1 MGSMSVTSATNPS
14 EGSHLQVPCRRRAV
28 IKCDCYGAGRR
39 VTIDRERLI
48 RLLRMTESDRDAEA
62 LIAIRKTNAM
72 LKANGMS
79 WSDVIDLPLPA
90 EPPAAPTDWSSVS
103 LAGYERSD
111 GIRRSI
117 RREFPITLA
126 FFPLWI
132 AAELMAIFYPN
143 TYWNKNGKRVVVA
156 FWSLC
161 WLGLLSWLGA
171 GTWLLFTIG
180 T

>member
-1 MGSMSVTSATNPS
+1 M
-14 EGSHLQVPCRRRAV
+14 
-28 IKCDCYGAGRR
+28 I
-39 VTIDRERLI
+39 IDRDRLI
-48 RLLRMTESDRDAEA
+48 RLLRMTESDQDAEV
-62 LIAIRKTNAM
+62 LIAIRKSNEM
-72 LKANGMS
+72 LRANGVS
-79 WSDVIDLPLPA
+79 WSDVIDPPA
-90 EPPAAPTDWSSVS
+90 PAAPHEAYARDWSPVS
-103 LAGYERSD
+103 RAGYERSD
-111 GIRRSI
+111 GIRRSV

>member
-1 MGSMSVTSATNPS
+1 
-14 EGSHLQVPCRRRAV
+14 
-28 IKCDCYGAGRR
+28 

-72 LKANGMS
+72 LKANGAS
-79 WSDVIDLPLPA
+79 WSDVIDLPT
-90 EPPAAPTDWSSVS
+90 PAAPRAASTDWSYAS

-111 GIRRSI
+111 GIRRSV
-117 RREFPITLA
+117 RREFPIMLA

-143 TYWNKNGKRVVVA
+143 TYWNRNGRRVVVA

-171 GTWLLFTIG
+171 GTWLLFMIG

>member
-1 MGSMSVTSATNPS
+1 M
-14 EGSHLQVPCRRRAV
+14 
-28 IKCDCYGAGRR
+28 GAGRR
-39 VTIDRERLI
+39 VTINRERLI

-72 LKANGMS
+72 LRQNGMS
-79 WSDVIDLPLPA
+79 WSDVIDLPPPA
-90 EPPAAPTDWSSVS
+90 ETPFVSTDLSEVS

-111 GIRRSI
+111 GIRRSV

>member
-1 MGSMSVTSATNPS
+1 
-14 EGSHLQVPCRRRAV
+14 
-28 IKCDCYGAGRR
+28 

-72 LKANGMS
+72 LKASGAS
-79 WSDVIDLPLPA
+79 WSDVIDLPAPA
-90 EPPAAPTDWSSVS
+90 EPQAASPDWSYAS

-111 GIRRSI
+111 GIRRSV
-117 RREFPITLA
+117 RREFPIMLA

-143 TYWNKNGKRVVVA
+143 TYWNRNGRRVVVA

-171 GTWLLFTIG
+171 GTWLLFMIG

>member
-1 MGSMSVTSATNPS
+1 M
-14 EGSHLQVPCRRRAV
+14 
-28 IKCDCYGAGRR
+28 
-39 VTIDRERLI
+39 TIDRERLI

-72 LKANGMS
+72 LKANGAS
-79 WSDVIDLPLPA
+79 WSDVIDLPA
-90 EPPAAPTDWSSVS
+90 PAAPQAASTDWSYAS

-111 GIRRSI
+111 GIRRSV
-117 RREFPITLA
+117 RREFPIMLA

-143 TYWNKNGKRVVVA
+143 TYWNRNGKRVVVA

-171 GTWLLFTIG
+171 GTWLRFMIG

>member
-1 MGSMSVTSATNPS
+1 
-14 EGSHLQVPCRRRAV
+14 
-28 IKCDCYGAGRR
+28 

-72 LKANGMS
+72 LKANGAS
-79 WSDVIDLPLPA
+79 WSDVIDLPAPV
-90 EPPAAPTDWSSVS
+90 EPRAASADWSYAS

-111 GIRRSI
+111 GIRRSV
-117 RREFPITLA
+117 RQEFPIMLA

>member
-1 MGSMSVTSATNPS
+1 
-14 EGSHLQVPCRRRAV
+14 
-28 IKCDCYGAGRR
+28 

-62 LIAIRKTNAM
+62 LIAIRKANAM
-72 LKANGMS
+72 LRQLGMG
-79 WSDVIDLPLPA
+79 WSDVIDLPPPA
-90 EPPAAPTDWSSVS
+90 EAPFVSNDWSDVS

-111 GIRRSI
+111 GIRRSV

-143 TYWNKNGKRVVVA
+143 TYWNKNGKRVIVA

>member
-1 MGSMSVTSATNPS
+1 M
-14 EGSHLQVPCRRRAV
+14 
-28 IKCDCYGAGRR
+28 GAGRR

-62 LIAIRKTNAM
+62 LIAIRKTKAM
-72 LKANGMS
+72 LRKNGMS
-79 WSDVIDLPLPA
+79 WADVIDLPQPA
-90 EPPAAPTDWSSVS
+90 EAPFVSTDWSEIS

-143 TYWNKNGKRVVVA
+143 TYWNKNGKRVIVA

>member
-1 MGSMSVTSATNPS
+1 
-14 EGSHLQVPCRRRAV
+14 
-28 IKCDCYGAGRR
+28 

-72 LKANGMS
+72 LKANGAS
-79 WSDVIDLPLPA
+79 WSDVIDLPTPA
-90 EPPAAPTDWSSVS
+90 EPQAASTDWSYAS

-117 RREFPITLA
+117 RGEFPIMLA

-143 TYWNKNGKRVVVA
+143 TYWNKNGKRIVVA

-161 WLGLLSWLGA
+161 WLGLVSWLGA
-171 GTWLLFTIG
+171 GTWLLFMIG

>member
-1 MGSMSVTSATNPS
+1 
-14 EGSHLQVPCRRRAV
+14 
-28 IKCDCYGAGRR
+28 

-72 LKANGMS
+72 LKANGAS
-79 WSDVIDLPLPA
+79 WSDVIDLPA
-90 EPPAAPTDWSSVS
+90 PAAPQAASTDWSYAS

-111 GIRRSI
+111 GIRRSV
-117 RREFPITLA
+117 RQEFPIMLA

-143 TYWNKNGKRVVVA
+143 TYWNKDGKRVVVA

-161 WLGLLSWLGA
+161 WLGLLSWLGREPGFCSRSA
-171 GTWLLFTIG
+171 LESQQGLMR
-180 T
+180 

>member
-1 MGSMSVTSATNPS
+1 
-14 EGSHLQVPCRRRAV
+14 
-28 IKCDCYGAGRR
+28 

-72 LKANGMS
+72 LKANGAS
-79 WSDVIDLPLPA
+79 WSDVIDLPT
-90 EPPAAPTDWSSVS
+90 PAAPHAASTDWSYAS

-111 GIRRSI
+111 GIRRSV
-117 RREFPITLA
+117 RREFPIMLA

>member
-1 MGSMSVTSATNPS
+1 MSSAGLLQTYRYDTVPLMGA
-14 EGSHLQVPCRRRAV
+14 ERG
-28 IKCDCYGAGRR
+28 

-62 LIAIRKTNAM
+62 LIAIRKANEMLRTNCM
-72 LKANGMS
+72 G
-79 WSDVIDLPLPA
+79 WSDVIDLPARA
-90 EPPAAPTDWSSVS
+90 EVRQTHAIDWSPVS
-103 LAGYERSD
+103 RAGYERSD

-171 GTWLLFTIG
+171 GTWLLFTISS
-180 T
+180 

>member
-1 MGSMSVTSATNPS
+1 M
-14 EGSHLQVPCRRRAV
+14 
-28 IKCDCYGAGRR
+28 
-39 VTIDRERLI
+39 TIDRERLI

-72 LKANGMS
+72 LKANGAS
-79 WSDVIDLPLPA
+79 WSDVIDLPTPA
-90 EPPAAPTDWSSVS
+90 EPQAASTDWSYAS

-111 GIRRSI
+111 GIRRSV
-117 RREFPITLA
+117 RREFPIMLA

-143 TYWNKNGKRVVVA
+143 TYWNRNGKRVAVA

-171 GTWLLFTIG
+171 GTWLLFAIG

>member
-1 MGSMSVTSATNPS
+1 M
-14 EGSHLQVPCRRRAV
+14 
-28 IKCDCYGAGRR
+28 
-39 VTIDRERLI
+39 TIDRERLV

-62 LIAIRKTNAM
+62 LIAIRKSNELLRAH
-72 LKANGMS
+72 GMN
-79 WSDVIDLPLPA
+79 WSDVVS
-90 EPPAAPTDWSSVS
+90 PPTPVEQAPSSDWSPVS
-103 LAGYERSD
+103 RAGYERSD
-111 GIRRSI
+111 KILRSI

-132 AAELMAIFYPN
+132 AAELMAVFFPN
-143 TYWNKNGKRVVVA
+143 TYWNRNGKRLVAA

-171 GTWLLFTIG
+171 GTYLLLTIG

>member
-1 MGSMSVTSATNPS
+1 
-14 EGSHLQVPCRRRAV
+14 
-28 IKCDCYGAGRR
+28 

-72 LKANGMS
+72 LKAKGAS
-79 WSDVIDLPLPA
+79 WSDVIDLPA
-90 EPPAAPTDWSSVS
+90 PAAPHAASTDWSYAS

-111 GIRRSI
+111 GIRRSV
-117 RREFPITLA
+117 RREFPIMLA

-143 TYWNKNGKRVVVA
+143 TYWNRNGRRVVVA

-171 GTWLLFTIG
+171 GTWLLFMIG

>member
-1 MGSMSVTSATNPS
+1 
-14 EGSHLQVPCRRRAV
+14 
-28 IKCDCYGAGRR
+28 

-48 RLLRMTESDRDAEA
+48 RLLRMTESDRDAGA

-72 LKANGMS
+72 LKANGAS
-79 WSDVIDLPLPA
+79 WSDVIDLPT
-90 EPPAAPTDWSSVS
+90 PAAPRAASTDWSYAS

-111 GIRRSI
+111 GIRRSV
-117 RREFPITLA
+117 RREFPIMLA

-143 TYWNKNGKRVVVA
+143 TYWNRNGRRVVVA

-171 GTWLLFTIG
+171 GTWLLFMIG

>member
-1 MGSMSVTSATNPS
+1 MGA
-14 EGSHLQVPCRRRAV
+14 E
-28 IKCDCYGAGRR
+28 RR

-72 LKANGMS
+72 LRKNGMS
-79 WSDVIDLPLPA
+79 WSDVIDLPQPA
-90 EPPAAPTDWSSVS
+90 EAPFVSTDWSEIS

-132 AAELMAIFYPN
+132 AAELMAVFYPN

-171 GTWLLFTIG
+171 GPWLLFHSG
-180 T
+180 PLGRPGVSR

>member
-1 MGSMSVTSATNPS
+1 
-14 EGSHLQVPCRRRAV
+14 
-28 IKCDCYGAGRR
+28 

-48 RLLRMTESDRDAEA
+48 RLLRMTESDQDAEA
-62 LIAIRKTNAM
+62 LIAIRKTNDM
-72 LKANGMS
+72 LRASGMG
-79 WSDVIDLPLPA
+79 WSDVIGPPASA
-90 EPPAAPTDWSSVS
+90 EPRPVASTEWSDVS
-103 LAGYERSD
+103 REGYESSD
-111 GIRRSI
+111 GIRRSV

-132 AAELMAIFYPN
+132 AAELMVIFYPN
-143 TYWNKNGKRVVVA
+143 TYWNRNGKRVVMA

-171 GTWLLFTIG
+171 GTWLLFMMG

>member
-1 MGSMSVTSATNPS
+1 M
-14 EGSHLQVPCRRRAV
+14 
-28 IKCDCYGAGRR
+28 
-39 VTIDRERLI
+39 TIDRERLI

-62 LIAIRKTNAM
+62 LIAIRKSNEM
-72 LKANGMS
+72 LRANGMS
-79 WSDVIDLPLPA
+79 WSDLIDSPPQP
-90 EPPAAPTDWSSVS
+90 EPYPVHPTDWSPVS
-103 LAGYERSD
+103 RAGYERSD

-132 AAELMAIFYPN
+132 AAELMVIFYPN
-143 TYWNKNGKRVVVA
+143 TYWNRNGKRVVAA

-171 GTWLLFTIG
+171 GTWLLFTMG

>member
-1 MGSMSVTSATNPS
+1 M
-14 EGSHLQVPCRRRAV
+14 
-28 IKCDCYGAGRR
+28 
-39 VTIDRERLI
+39 TIDRERLI

-72 LKANGMS
+72 LKANGAS
-79 WSDVIDLPLPA
+79 WSDVIELPA
-90 EPPAAPTDWSSVS
+90 PAAPHAASTDWSYAS

-111 GIRRSI
+111 GIRRSV
-117 RREFPITLA
+117 RREFPIMLA

-161 WLGLLSWLGA
+161 WLGLVSWLGA
-171 GTWLLFTIG
+171 GTWLLFMIG

>member
-1 MGSMSVTSATNPS
+1 
-14 EGSHLQVPCRRRAV
+14 
-28 IKCDCYGAGRR
+28 
-39 VTIDRERLI
+39 
-48 RLLRMTESDRDAEA
+48 MTESDRDAEA
-62 LIAIRKTNAM
+62 LIAIRKSNE
-72 LKANGMS
+72 LLQANGLS
-79 WSDVIDLPLPA
+79 WADVIDPPPSAVPLRRRS
-90 EPPAAPTDWSSVS
+90 TDWSDVS

-111 GIRRSI
+111 GIRRSV

-132 AAELMAIFYPN
+132 AAELLAILYPN
-143 TYWNKNGKRVVVA
+143 TYWNKNGKRVVMA

-171 GTWLLFTIG
+171 GTWLLFMVG

>member
-1 MGSMSVTSATNPS
+1 
-14 EGSHLQVPCRRRAV
+14 
-28 IKCDCYGAGRR
+28 

-72 LKANGMS
+72 LKANGAS
-79 WSDVIDLPLPA
+79 WSDVIDGPTPT
-90 EPPAAPTDWSSVS
+90 EPRAASTDWSYAS

-111 GIRRSI
+111 GIRRSV
-117 RREFPITLA
+117 RREFPIMLA

-132 AAELMAIFYPN
+132 ATELMAIFYPN

-171 GTWLLFTIG
+171 GTWLLFAIG

>member
-1 MGSMSVTSATNPS
+1 M
-14 EGSHLQVPCRRRAV
+14 
-28 IKCDCYGAGRR
+28 
-39 VTIDRERLI
+39 TIDKERLV

-62 LIAIRKTNAM
+62 LIAIRKSNEM
-72 LKANGMS
+72 LRAHGMN
-79 WSDVIDLPLPA
+79 WSDVIDR
-90 EPPAAPTDWSSVS
+90 AAREEQRQAQPTEWSYAQ

-132 AAELMAIFYPN
+132 VAELMAILYPN
-143 TYWNKNGKRVVVA
+143 TYWNKNGKRLIVA

-161 WLGLLSWLGA
+161 GLGLLSWFGA
-171 GTWLLFTIG
+171 GAYLLLAVGI
-180 T
+180 

>member
-1 MGSMSVTSATNPS
+1 M
-14 EGSHLQVPCRRRAV
+14 
-28 IKCDCYGAGRR
+28 
-39 VTIDRERLI
+39 TIDRERLI

-62 LIAIRKTNAM
+62 LIAIRKSNQM
-72 LKANGMS
+72 LRQNGMS
-79 WSDVIDLPLPA
+79 WSDVIDLPA
-90 EPPAAPTDWSSVS
+90 EASFVSTDWSPVS

-143 TYWNKNGKRVVVA
+143 TYWNKNGKRVIVA

-171 GTWLLFTIG
+171 GTWLLFTFV

>member
-1 MGSMSVTSATNPS
+1 
-14 EGSHLQVPCRRRAV
+14 
-28 IKCDCYGAGRR
+28 

-72 LKANGMS
+72 LKANGAS
-79 WSDVIDLPLPA
+79 WSDVIDLP
-90 EPPAAPTDWSSVS
+90 PPAQAASTDWSHVS

-111 GIRRSI
+111 GIRRSV

-132 AAELMAIFYPN
+132 AAELLAIFCPN

-171 GTWLLFTIG
+171 GAWLLFTIG

>member
-1 MGSMSVTSATNPS
+1 M
-14 EGSHLQVPCRRRAV
+14 
-28 IKCDCYGAGRR
+28 
-39 VTIDRERLI
+39 TIDRERLI

-72 LKANGMS
+72 LKASGAS
-79 WSDVIDLPLPA
+79 WSDVIDLPAPA
-90 EPPAAPTDWSSVS
+90 EPQAASPDWSYAS

-111 GIRRSI
+111 GIRRSV
-117 RREFPITLA
+117 RREFPIMLA

-143 TYWNKNGKRVVVA
+143 TYWNRNGRRVVVA

-171 GTWLLFTIG
+171 GTWLLFMIG

>member
-1 MGSMSVTSATNPS
+1 M
-14 EGSHLQVPCRRRAV
+14 
-28 IKCDCYGAGRR
+28 GAGRS

-72 LKANGMS
+72 LKANGAS
-79 WSDVIDLPLPA
+79 WSDMIDLPT
-90 EPPAAPTDWSSVS
+90 PAAPRAASTDWSYAS

-111 GIRRSI
+111 GIRRSV
-117 RREFPITLA
+117 RREFPIMLA

-132 AAELMAIFYPN
+132 AAELMAIFYPD
-143 TYWNKNGKRVVVA
+143 TYWNRNGKRVVVA

>member
-1 MGSMSVTSATNPS
+1 MQAR
-14 EGSHLQVPCRRRAV
+14 CRDTV
-28 IKCDCYGAGRR
+28 QLTGAGRS
-39 VTIDRERLI
+39 VTIDRGRLI
-48 RLLRMTESDRDAEA
+48 RLLRMTGSDRDAEA

-72 LKANGMS
+72 LRKNGMS
-79 WSDVIDLPLPA
+79 WSDAIDLPQPA
-90 EPPAAPTDWSSVS
+90 EAPFVSTDWSEVS

-143 TYWNKNGKRVVVA
+143 TCWNKNGKRVIVA